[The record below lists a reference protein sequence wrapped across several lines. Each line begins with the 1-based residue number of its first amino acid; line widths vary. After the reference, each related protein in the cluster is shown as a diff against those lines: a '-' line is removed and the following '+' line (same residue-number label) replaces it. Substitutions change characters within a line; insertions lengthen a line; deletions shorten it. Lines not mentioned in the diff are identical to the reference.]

1 WGAIAVVG
9 AIPFLLSGGGV
20 LSHPVNALFE
30 SMSGIT
36 TTGATILL
44 DFDAHSRAVLLWRQL
59 LQWLGGLGILI
70 LATAVLSQLSVGGA
84 QLMETESQIQDV
96 TKLTPQIAETAR
108 LLWSLYVG
116 LTAVAA
122 VTFYGLHLGGL
133 APNMT
138 LFDAVSHALTSVATA
153 GFSPQPESVGAF
165 SPAIQWAVIPFMI
178 LGATSFVLIYAALNG
193 NFGRFR
199 RSEEFRFYMLVLVGL
214 SAVMS
219 ALIVADAETVYGTE
233 ETLRHAMF
241 QIVSI
246 VTTTG
251 YATVDFN
258 FWSSSAK
265 QILLVCM
272 FIGGM
277 AGSTTCSIKTVRWLV
292 IGKAFNRDL
301 SVAAKPDSVQAVR
314 LGGNVVDESTVR
326 DIYAYT
332 LISLIFFIAG
342 SVLIVINSA
351 VVGHSVTELEALSA
365 SASTFFNI
373 GPAFGQAGPYG
384 SYESFPTVTK
394 AAMTIMMWVGRIEII
409 PVLVML
415 RLSFWTRP

>member
-1 WGAIAVVG
+1 MV
-9 AIPFLLSGGGV
+9 
-20 LSHPVNALFE
+20 
-30 SMSGIT
+30 
-36 TTGATILL
+36 
-44 DFDAHSRAVLLWRQL
+44 
-59 LQWLGGLGILI
+59 
-70 LATAVLSQLSVGGA
+70 
-84 QLMETESQIQDV
+84 
-96 TKLTPQIAETAR
+96 
-108 LLWSLYVG
+108 
-116 LTAVAA
+116 
-122 VTFYGLHLGGL
+122 
-133 APNMT
+133 
-138 LFDAVSHALTSVATA
+138 
-153 GFSPQPESVGAF
+153 
-165 SPAIQWAVIPFMI
+165 
-178 LGATSFVLIYAALNG
+178 LGATSFVLLYAALNG

-199 RSEEFRFYMLVLVGL
+199 RSEEFRFYMLILVGL
-214 SAVMS
+214 SAVMA
-219 ALIVADAETVYGTE
+219 ALIFADAETVYGAE
-233 ETLRHAMF
+233 ETLRHATF
-241 QIVSI
+241 QIVSL

-251 YATVDFN
+251 YATVNFN

-265 QILLVCM
+265 QILLICM

-292 IGKAFNRDL
+292 IVKAFNRDL

-332 LISLIFFIAG
+332 LVSLVLFIVG

-351 VVGHSVTELEALSA
+351 IIGHSVTELEALST

-394 AAMTIMMWVGRIEII
+394 AVMTIMMWVGRIEII